1 MMARLVIY
9 LYVVMLGIML
19 LVEHPLQVAVGP

>member
-9 LYVVMLGIML
+9 LYVVMLGIMF
-19 LVEHPLQVAVGP
+19 LVEHPMQVAVGP